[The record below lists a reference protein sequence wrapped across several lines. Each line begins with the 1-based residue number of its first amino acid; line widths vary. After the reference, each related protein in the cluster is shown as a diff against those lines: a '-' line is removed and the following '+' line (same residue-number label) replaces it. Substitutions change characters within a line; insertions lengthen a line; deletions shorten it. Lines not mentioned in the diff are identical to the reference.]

1 LRQRGFTLIELL
13 IVVAII
19 AVIAA
24 IAIPNLLSA
33 RLNTNETAAVA
44 TLRTILSSQAQFQ
57 TAAAADEN
65 NNGVGEYGTFGEM
78 SGAVGVRGGSVYA
91 PAMLSGSFKSISSDG
106 EVTRS
111 GYVFRI
117 YLPENGGIGVGE
129 ASGGGAAATV
139 DADLAETTW
148 LCYAYPVVH
157 GKTGNRTFAIGNG
170 GDIAWTD
177 DPDYSGPGDADVTAG
192 AAMADNGGLNT
203 SITGSLAVGTV
214 GRDGNFWKVV
224 G

>member
-24 IAIPNLLSA
+24 IAIPSLLSA

-44 TLRTILSSQAQFQ
+44 TLRTILSAQAQFQ
-57 TAAAADEN
+57 SAAAADEN
-65 NNGVGEYGTFGEM
+65 NNGIGEYGTFGEM
-78 SGAVGVRGGSVYA
+78 SGGVGVRGGSVYA
-91 PAMLSGSFKSISSDG
+91 PAMLSGSFKSVSSDG

-111 GYVFRI
+111 GYVFRV
-117 YLPENGGIGVGE
+117 YLPDSSGDGVAE
-129 ASGGGAAATV
+129 ESGGGAAATV

-148 LCYAYPVVH
+148 LAYAYPSVH
-157 GKTGNRTFAIGNG
+157 GKTGNRTFCVGNG
-170 GDIAWTD
+170 GDVVWTVE
-177 DPDYSGPGDADVTAG
+177 PDYSGPGDADLTPYAALSGGGTA
-192 AAMADNGGLNT
+192 
-203 SITGSLAVGTV
+203 ITGSLATGTT
-214 GRDGNFWKVV
+214 GRDSNFWKVV